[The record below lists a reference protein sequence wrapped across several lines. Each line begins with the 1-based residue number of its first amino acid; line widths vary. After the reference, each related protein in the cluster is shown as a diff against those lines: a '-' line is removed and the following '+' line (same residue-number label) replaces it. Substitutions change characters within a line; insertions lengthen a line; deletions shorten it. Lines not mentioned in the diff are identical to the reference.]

1 MKCSYNSYANKRL
14 SSPFCLSFFFSFTG
28 FFEQWALYFYLL
40 LFFFLHEQCCL
51 FAFPSLVV
59 ILKHSISFI
68 NSIPYLMV
76 DPSHP
81 FITVLMMLVLKRDSL
96 DIPNIDT
103 FSFSLSSLC
112 LFSQIL
118 SPIYSNQPLHQD
130 ADKKPRLFPPQGKRD
145 CL

>member
-1 MKCSYNSYANKRL
+1 MRTKDFLLPSVFL
-14 SSPFCLSFFFSFTG
+14 FSFPSRAFLNSG
-28 FFEQWALYFYLL
+28 PFIFIYYF
-40 LFFFLHEQCCL
+40 FFFLHEQCCL

-103 FSFSLSSLC
+103 FSFSFSSLC

-130 ADKKPRLFPPQGKRD
+130 VDKKPRLFPPQGKRD

>member
-1 MKCSYNSYANKRL
+1 MRTKYFLFPSIFLFSFPSRVFLNSGPL
-14 SSPFCLSFFFSFTG
+14 IFIIIFFFC
-28 FFEQWALYFYLL
+28 
-40 LFFFLHEQCCL
+40 HEQCCL

-68 NSIPYLMV
+68 NSIPYLIV

-96 DIPNIDT
+96 DIPNTNT

-130 ADKKPRLFPPQGKRD
+130 ADKKPRFFPP
-145 CL
+145 